1 MVLLVERIAAGDGL
15 DPIML
20 LLCAVWNHPVRVNR
34 HDLDVS
40 EEVITPPKPAS
51 IRR

>member
-20 LLCAVWNHPVRVNR
+20 LPCAVGNHPARVNG

-40 EEVITPPKPAS
+40 EDVIIPPEPAS
-51 IRR
+51 FRH